1 MSYQNRKRTVSQ
13 IQLSYFPGAG
23 VAKPQGHEG
32 WDLAVA
38 LQGAGRGAAVTE
50 AVIAPIPNPLVT
62 YGIATPESCF
72 IAIIAILISTTYN
85 NRSQA
90 KYREKWKQ
98 TNPSGH

>member
-13 IQLSYFPGAG
+13 IQRGQAPGARG
-23 VAKPQGHEG
+23 GRGAEG
-32 WDLAVA
+32 WELAAA
-38 LQGAGRGAAVTE
+38 LQGAGPGAAVPE
-50 AVIAPIPNPLVT
+50 AVTAPVPNPLVT

-85 NRSQA
+85 NRSRA
-90 KYREKWKQ
+90 KYWEKWKQ